1 MAVGALGGRSVDIQ
15 ADVAR
20 VNPFTPP
27 PDGPGRRPPDHCG
40 NLLGMPDK
48 NTQWLLGMGLTLA
61 VLILGQGYLVNAR
74 IDALQGE
81 LRTGLAEIRADIR
94 SLDDR
99 LRAVE
104 VAFGKVEQ
112 RLETLERVILPTP
125 AD

>member
-1 MAVGALGGRSVDIQ
+1 
-15 ADVAR
+15 
-20 VNPFTPP
+20 
-27 PDGPGRRPPDHCG
+27 
-40 NLLGMPDK
+40 MPDK
-48 NTQWLLGMGLTLA
+48 NTQWLLGMGFTLA